1 MKKLLATCVCLPCSP
16 WSADTENSLSL
27 LLSLLHTDR
36 IENRGRGLELNP
48 NIPPEP
54 SPSCAEVQPLSATDK
69 IKKRERISSFCSSFF
84 LFITHLVCLL
94 SYSFKVFPP
103 TSTSLLLFSTLCWQC
118 GSTAGWISMQFILKI
133 HVPLR
138 FNLND
143 FDHLLSSGQYFNL

>member
-69 IKKRERISSFCSSFF
+69 IKKMRGFLVSARHSFYSSLIWSVCSVIHSRFF
-84 LFITHLVCLL
+84 LPHLHLCCFLALCAGSVARLL
-94 SYSFKVFPP
+94 DGFPC
-103 TSTSLLLFSTLCWQC
+103 SLF
-118 GSTAGWISMQFILKI
+118 
-133 HVPLR
+133 
-138 FNLND
+138 
-143 FDHLLSSGQYFNL
+143 